1 MSGQTQ
7 SKKLRVGVLR
17 GGPSGEYEISLK
29 TGKNIISV
37 LHERPNY
44 EVQDI
49 FIDRNGIWHTG
60 GVSRSAGRILQHV
73 DVIVNALHGSY
84 GEDGRVQQLMESH
97 GVPYTGSRSFG
108 SALGMNKP
116 LAKKFFKMHGLLTP
130 EHTIVRK
137 DNYSPESLRKIMTDY
152 PHLRLVK
159 PASSGSS
166 LGVGVINNYY

>member
-84 GEDGRVQQLMESH
+84 GEDGRVQ
-97 GVPYTGSRSFG
+97 
-108 SALGMNKP
+108 P
-116 LAKKFFKMHGLLTP
+116 L
-130 EHTIVRK
+130 
-137 DNYSPESLRKIMTDY
+137 KIG
-152 PHLRLVK
+152 R
-159 PASSGSS
+159 ASCRERGE
-166 LGVGVINNYY
+166 